1 MQERMT
7 HSIAGGSD
15 VQQLVP
21 QGSGEIAMTPDRE
34 VLCVHRGDEPYEDMF
49 DGKPY
54 KIQPGFFMTQL
65 GAAQHFKARAVVPGT
80 RNPETRFEASFIAIV
95 GAVELKGD
103 GTFRVLKAVDPPSEW
118 TEFTEEERAEYKG
131 KGEALDRESMVNPI
145 DADVTI
151 VSTSR
156 VRAGKGTKG
165 VSRLKGGEG
174 AGSGGRRRGTEQTVT
189 DERLRQPIP
198 PEENTVLREAQDAAR
213 QAAREGHKA
222 GE

>member
-1 MQERMT
+1 MQERIT

-34 VLCVHRGDEPYEDMF
+34 VLCVHRGSEPYEDMF

-54 KIQPGFFMTQL
+54 VIQPGFFMTQL

-80 RNPETRFEASFIAIV
+80 RNPETRYEASFIAII
-95 GAVELKGD
+95 GAVELRSD
-103 GTFRVLKAVDPPSEW
+103 GTFKVLKPVDPPAEW
-118 TEFTEEERAEYKG
+118 TRFTDEERAEYEG

-151 VSTSR
+151 VPTSR
-156 VRAGKGTKG
+156 VRAGKGTKEK

-174 AGSGGRRRGTEQTVT
+174 SSGGGRRRVT
-189 DERLRQPIP
+189 QQEATDPALMRPIP
-198 PEENTVLREAQDAAR
+198 PEENEVLREAQAAAR
-213 QAAREGHKA
+213 QAEREGHKA
-222 GE
+222 E